1 MRVAVVCPYDFGA
14 FGGVQSVVT
23 DLVERL
29 RSGGDDAFVV
39 GPGVSDEMGVDIGR
53 SVSIPGNGSQA
64 PIALGPS
71 VARRVR
77 ASVADCDVVHV
88 HEPLM
93 PMTSIAALGAGRP
106 TVATFHAAVA
116 PWTSRLYRAL
126 DGVGARLLR
135 GAALTAVSP
144 MAMAALPDAWAPV
157 TIIPNGIDVSAFK
170 IDVDRVPGRIVM
182 VGRDEPRKG
191 IDVMLE
197 AFGTIRASFPDAELH
212 VVGAERPSLDGVV
225 FHGRVRDREKR
236 EILASSQIYVAPHL
250 GGESFGIVL
259 AEAMAAGCA
268 VVASDLAAFRSVGG
282 DAATYFG
289 VSDVRALADEV
300 VRLLAAPE
308 EIEALST
315 AGAGRVEMFDWGRVV
330 GRYRSV
336 YEQVANI
343 GNTPGSVPSEVPE
356 GE

>member
-1 MRVAVVCPYDFGA
+1 MRIAIVCPYDVGA
-14 FGGVQSVVT
+14 FGGVQRVAV

-29 RSGGDDAFVV
+29 RSGGDDAFAV
-39 GPGVSDEMGVDIGR
+39 GPGVSHELGVDVGR
-53 SVSIPGNGSQA
+53 SVTIPGNGSMA
-64 PIALGPS
+64 PIALGLK
-71 VARRVR
+71 VRRRVR
-77 ASVADCDVVHV
+77 AAVADCDVVHV

-93 PMTSIAALGAGRP
+93 PMTSLAALGAGRP

-135 GAALTAVSP
+135 DAALTAVSP

-157 TIIPNGIDVSAFK
+157 TIIPNGIDVASF
-170 IDVDRVPGRIVM
+170 RVGVPRIPGRIVM

-191 IDVMLE
+191 IDVMLG
-197 AFGTIRASFPDAELH
+197 AFGAIRSSFPEAELH
-212 VVGAERPSLDGVV
+212 VIGAERPAADGVV
-225 FHGRVRDREKR
+225 YHGRVRDREKR
-236 EILASSQIYVAPHL
+236 ELLASSQIYVAPHL

-282 DAATYFG
+282 AAADYFDVG
-289 VSDVRALADEV
+289 DSASLAHAVS
-300 VRLLAAPE
+300 RLLSAPTA
-308 EIEALST
+308 IEALSN
-315 AGAGRVEMFDWGRVV
+315 AGADRVQMFDWSLVV
-330 GRYRSV
+330 ARYRAV
-336 YEQVANI
+336 YEQAANI
-343 GNTPGSVPSEVPE
+343 GNVPGPVPFDVPE